1 MSDPIQGSSEWLE
14 QRRGWV
20 TASRLVDVMAKGKGV
35 SRANYMAELVVQ
47 RLTGVFPE
55 TYTSPEMQWG
65 TDNEAGAAAA
75 YAFLT
80 DHDVAEVG
88 FVPHPRIGKTGA
100 SPDRRVNSDGLLEIK
115 CPKTNTHIQTL
126 LGGKIDRRYILQ
138 MQWQMECDQRQWCD
152 FVSFDPRM
160 PPEMQLHIQRVERD
174 EAMIADITTEV
185 MQFLIDLD
193 RLIDKLREQ
202 YA

>member
-1 MSDPIQGSSEWLE
+1 MSEIIQGSPEWMQ

-35 SRANYMAELVVQ
+35 TRSNYMAELVVQ
-47 RLTGVFPE
+47 RLTGVSPE
-55 TYTSPEMQWG
+55 SYTSPDMQWG
-65 TDNEAGAAAA
+65 IDNEAGAAAA

-80 DHDVAEVG
+80 DREVTEVG
-88 FVPHPRIGKTGA
+88 FVPHPTIAKTGA
-100 SPDRRVNSDGLLEIK
+100 SPDRRVDDDGLIEIK
-115 CPKTNTHIQTL
+115 CPKTNTHIHTL

-160 PPEMQLHIQRVERD
+160 PPEMQIHVQRVERD
-174 EAMIADITTEV
+174 ETLITEITTEV
-185 MQFLIDLD
+185 VQFLADLD
-193 RLIDKLREQ
+193 TLIEQLREQ
-202 YA
+202 YQ

>member
-1 MSDPIQGSSEWLE
+1 MSEIIQGSPEWLE

-20 TASRLVDVMAKGKGV
+20 TASRLVDVMAKGKGITR
-35 SRANYMAELVVQ
+35 SNYMAELVVQ

-55 TYTSPEMQWG
+55 SYTSPDMQWG
-65 TDNEAGAAAA
+65 IDNEAGAAAA

-80 DHDVAEVG
+80 DREVTEVG
-88 FVPHPRIGKTGA
+88 FVPHPTIAKTGA
-100 SPDRRVNSDGLLEIK
+100 SPDRRVDDDGLIEIK

-152 FVSFDPRM
+152 VVSFDPRL
-160 PPEMQLHIQRVERD
+160 PPEMQLHVQRVERD
-174 EAMIADITTEV
+174 ETLIAEITTEV
-185 MQFLIDLD
+185 VQFLADLD
-193 RLIDKLREQ
+193 TLIEQLREQ
-202 YA
+202 YQ